1 MAWTGRIVSAL
12 TALLLLQSVCGCSK
26 EPEADPGAQAAHTPP
41 KVKRKRVR
49 PQGEE
54 AAAAAP
60 ADPATAKAQP
70 APEPAKPAEAAAPA
84 LGAAPTES
92 GAVGEAAP
100 AGATPPA
107 PGAEAAAAAPGAVA
121 VAAAPGA
128 APTDPAAVPPAG
140 AALVPPGSVPAAGA
154 PAAADPAD
162 PAAGAPGATP
172 GAAVAVP
179 GADTQAADAARAAA
193 EVAARGAAAA
203 ERPVEPAPDPA
214 ADAGA
219 PIQAAR
225 LRGEAPTA
233 EPALDLTGFL
243 TLRDLEN
250 RLEKAPLMRHDDL
263 PGIKPTQ
270 GYNAIYFA
278 PAKGNAF
285 GVALQVWRDPS
296 LIDSRTRF
304 NTQKNTASNAVDTQ
318 VLGDL
323 AFRSYFGGVV
333 SLTFV
338 DARQPLVATLSC
350 SVKLCNKDQF
360 IALARTVAE
369 RMR

>member
-1 MAWTGRIVSAL
+1 MAWSGRIVSAL

-26 EPEADPGAQAAHTPP
+26 EPDAGDGAQAAHTPP
-41 KVKRKRVR
+41 TVKRKRIR

-60 ADPATAKAQP
+60 AESAVAKKA
-70 APEPAKPAEAAAPA
+70 APEAAKPAEAPAPA
-84 LGAAPTES
+84 PGAAPTES
-92 GAVGEAAP
+92 GAVAEAVP

-107 PGAEAAAAAPGAVA
+107 PAAAPGAEA
-121 VAAAPGA
+121 VAAP
-128 APTDPAAVPPAG
+128 
-140 AALVPPGSVPAAGA
+140 A
-154 PAAADPAD
+154 PAAAPEAAAVGGAAVGGAAVAAPVPAD
-162 PAAGAPGATP
+162 PAAGTP
-172 GAAVAVP
+172 LGAAAGGPAAVP
-179 GADTQAADAARAAA
+179 AADTQAADAARAAA
-193 EVAARGAAAA
+193 ETAARDAAAAA
-203 ERPVEPAPDPA
+203 EPA
-214 ADAGA
+214 ADPGVGAAA
-219 PIQAAR
+219 PIQGAR
-225 LRGEAPTA
+225 LRGETPPA
-233 EPALDLTGFL
+233 EPGLDLTGFL

-250 RLEKAPLMRHDDL
+250 RLVKAPPMRHDDL

-270 GYNAIYFA
+270 GYNAIYFT

-318 VLGDL
+318 ILGDL